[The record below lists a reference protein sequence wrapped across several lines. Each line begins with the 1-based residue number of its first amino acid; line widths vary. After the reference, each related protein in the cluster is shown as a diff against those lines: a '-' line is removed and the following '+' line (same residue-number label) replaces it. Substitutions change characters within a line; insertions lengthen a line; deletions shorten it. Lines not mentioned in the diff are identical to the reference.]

1 MISNLL
7 QVEVDKRFGVEAI
20 KNCEW
25 FETVNW
31 NDIFLRKV
39 EPPKVTFREIQKR
52 EDTEELED
60 FTLLDIVEENIEDE
74 FSDF

>member
-52 EDTEELED
+52 EDIEELED

>member
-25 FETVNW
+25 FETLNW

-39 EPPKVTFREIQKR
+39 EPPKVTFREIQMR
-52 EDTEELED
+52 EDIKELED